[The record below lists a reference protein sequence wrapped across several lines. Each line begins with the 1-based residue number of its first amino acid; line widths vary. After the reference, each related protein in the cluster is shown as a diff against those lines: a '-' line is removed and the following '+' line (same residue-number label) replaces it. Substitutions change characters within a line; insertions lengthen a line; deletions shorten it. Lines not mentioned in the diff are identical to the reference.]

1 MLTRRAY
8 ILTKFMCSFNSQV
21 IQQIKPNALGATLTV
36 RTKTQLHKPSTVT
49 EIDPETGKPK
59 KKKTA
64 PIPKITLLSSDSNN
78 ITVTTLEEAQRIAKR
93 RDLKLV
99 KLLDLDTKSERP
111 VFKLMS
117 GAEYFAE
124 DLKQRE
130 KRKLDRQKTQLKGEK
145 VVILS
150 QKISDHDLQTNINKI
165 TKWLKKRY
173 EVRMV
178 INTTGDNKA
187 RVVSKITI

>member
-8 ILTKFMCSFNSQV
+8 ILTKFMCNFNSQV
-21 IQQIKPNALGATLTV
+21 IQQLKPNTLGATLTV
-36 RTKTQLHKPSTVT
+36 RNKAQLHKPTPEA
-49 EIDPETGKPK
+49 EIDPQTGKPK
-59 KKKTA
+59 KKKTT
-64 PIPKITLLSSDSNN
+64 PIPKITLLSSDSND

-111 VFKLMS
+111 VFKLMT

-124 DLKQRE
+124 DIKQRE
-130 KRKLDRQKTQLKGEK
+130 KRKLDRQKSQLKGEK

-178 INTTGDNKA
+178 INTTGDNKSRA
-187 RVVSKITI
+187 VSKI